1 MDFTPICYS
10 FCECKSDRIGQNIQ
24 NEVLLERSVF
34 EEVNVYQFIPC
45 KQRPSI
51 FLDKSGRPEER
62 CVTRQKTAT
71 ILEPQT
77 NPEFRETSVFYI
89 HHSRVFREMIYFSI
103 YFSRNIAAT
112 IRTTANATTN
122 STCIYKLSE
131 VKFLGDKKRPTKGF
145 YLEVWKIDSAVFL
158 YQV

>member
-34 EEVNVYQFIPC
+34 EEVNVYQFIPR

-51 FLDKSGRPEER
+51 FPDKSGRPEER

-71 ILEPQT
+71 ILDPQT
-77 NPEFRETSVFYI
+77 N
-89 HHSRVFREMIYFSI
+89 RV
-103 YFSRNIAAT
+103 SRNQRFLYSPLESISRNDLFLDLFLEKHN

-131 VKFLGDKKRPTKGF
+131 VKFLGDTKRPTKGF

-158 YQV
+158 YQI

>member
-34 EEVNVYQFIPC
+34 EEVNVYQFIPR

-77 NPEFRETSVFYI
+77 N
-89 HHSRVFREMIYFSI
+89 RV
-103 YFSRNIAAT
+103 SRNQRFLYSPLESISRNDLFLDLFLEKHN

-122 STCIYKLSE
+122 RTCIYKLSE

-158 YQV
+158 YQI

>member
-34 EEVNVYQFIPC
+34 EEVNVYQFIPR

-77 NPEFRETSVFYI
+77 N
-89 HHSRVFREMIYFSI
+89 RV
-103 YFSRNIAAT
+103 SRNQCFLYSPLESISRNDLFLDLFLEKHN

-122 STCIYKLSE
+122 RTCIYKLSE

-158 YQV
+158 YQI